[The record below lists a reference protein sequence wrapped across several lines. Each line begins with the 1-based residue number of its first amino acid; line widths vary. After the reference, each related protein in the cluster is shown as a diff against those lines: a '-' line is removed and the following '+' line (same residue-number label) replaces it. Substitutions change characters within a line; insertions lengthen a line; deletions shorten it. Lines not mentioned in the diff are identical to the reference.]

1 MLQLAAKKNE
11 GKAYKELIELFLGIP
26 DKFPA
31 ELKNRFDMI
40 TATGILAQ
48 GHLDAKV
55 FDEMIMSSKGT
66 GSYAIF
72 TTRDMYLT
80 DYGYQQKMDE
90 LEA

>member
-1 MLQLAAKKNE
+1 
-11 GKAYKELIELFLGIP
+11 
-26 DKFPA
+26 
-31 ELKNRFDMI
+31 MI